1 MNLERVRSEATLEQA
16 MAGALLP
23 DVAARP
29 RRLGNWLRL
38 ALARLQ
44 ANALLRRTLKPMRK
58 TRIDE
63 LSPYI
68 LRDIGWPPR

>member
-29 RRLGNWLRL
+29 GRLGNWLRL
-38 ALARLQ
+38 ALAQLQ
-44 ANALLRRTLKPMRK
+44 ADALLRRTLKPMRK